1 MPGTAPCGDD
11 TCRRMTNYVL
21 DHHHAG
27 EGPRLALMARLL
39 YPMHRR
45 YIAFTAVR
53 ARRPA

>member
-1 MPGTAPCGDD
+1 
-11 TCRRMTNYVL
+11 MTDYVL